1 MLRIIGCS
9 VILAAFAIGLGHV
22 LTTLSR
28 SLHIWSFMV
37 MGGALCAII
46 LFLTFCWDWIERRRA
61 QQLQLSALQE
71 RKKRR

>member
-9 VILAAFAIGLGHV
+9 VILAAFAIGLSHV

-37 MGGALCAII
+37 MCGAVCAII
-46 LFLTFCWDWIERRRA
+46 LFLTFYWDWIERRRV
-61 QQLQLSALQE
+61 QQLQLSALKE
-71 RKKRR
+71 RKERR